1 MRGGEAA
8 FDISEPSGPLTG
20 FSQPRHQTFTQGN
33 RDFRNGHGVIDSPE
47 PGRNSAVARRGPALS
62 PVDGD
67 QPSHGTTPIQIANL
81 EIRPS
86 EYQLL
91 AGGRRVGL
99 TVREF
104 QTFLVL
110 AERPDRVVTRPE
122 IYSLVWGGQM
132 AYRDRSVDVFV
143 RKVRRKLATV
153 SPGWTYIHTHFG
165 VGYRFSPERVT
176 SAPAA

>member
-1 MRGGEAA
+1 MDSSEPRPGTDSASVGRRGGAA
-8 FDISEPSGPLTG
+8 ASMGAGGLVLGAEPI
-20 FSQPRHQTFTQGN
+20 R
-33 RDFRNGHGVIDSPE
+33 V
-47 PGRNSAVARRGPALS
+47 
-62 PVDGD
+62 
-67 QPSHGTTPIQIANL
+67 ANL

-86 EYQLL
+86 EFELL
-91 AGGRRVGL
+91 ASGHRVGL

-110 AERPDRVVTRPE
+110 AQRPDRVVTRPE

-143 RKVRRKLATV
+143 RKVRRKLENSAPAW
-153 SPGWTYIHTHFG
+153 SYIHTHFG

-176 SAPAA
+176 HRREAPPPP

>member
-1 MRGGEAA
+1 MSASSPEAA
-8 FDISEPSGPLTG
+8 GTAPQREPLRT
-20 FSQPRHQTFTQGN
+20 
-33 RDFRNGHGVIDSPE
+33 
-47 PGRNSAVARRGPALS
+47 
-62 PVDGD
+62 
-67 QPSHGTTPIQIANL
+67 ANL
-81 EIRPS
+81 EVRPR

-91 AGGRRVGL
+91 ADGKRVGL

-122 IYSLVWGGQM
+122 IYALVWGGQM

-143 RKVRRKLATV
+143 RKVRRKLRV
-153 SPGWTYIHTHFG
+153 SAPNWVYIHTHFG

-176 SAPAA
+176 SL